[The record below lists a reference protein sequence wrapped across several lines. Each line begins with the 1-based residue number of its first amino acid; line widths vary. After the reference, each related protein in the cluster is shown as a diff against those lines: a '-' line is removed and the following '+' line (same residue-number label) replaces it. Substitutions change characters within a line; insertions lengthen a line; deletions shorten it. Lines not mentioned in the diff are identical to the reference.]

1 MPGAAGDQMSQEATA
16 AAVAAV
22 AHNLRQQ
29 MQMAAAA
36 QQQQQMGEGHGGSN
50 LFNLPPHMASGGPM
64 GGPPGAAGVPL
75 PKASISP
82 ALSSS
87 SNPAGL
93 SSMMGPRHVPSPC
106 GPNLPGM
113 PQLPPGMAVALH
125 MAGSGPGGRCDPS
138 AVLSQQQQHQLQH
151 LHLQQQHAL
160 HQQQKHQQQQQHQMS
175 FGPHSASLG
184 HSSISG
190 VPSHTMVHPSLH
202 KSATA
207 SSAKPSSSSTSSPS
221 RRNSPHSLT
230 PLHSPLTELGL
241 EMSFKPSRPF
251 SPSRLFSDDISDIV
265 GVAGGSP
272 LRSPSTS
279 HHSSLAPVTT
289 ATITTTSSINTATVR
304 SSSSEPSASITATST
319 STSAATGS
327 GAIDSTASTTS
338 NISSTGIKLEPI
350 TTSSD

>member
-1 MPGAAGDQMSQEATA
+1 MPSGAGDQMSQEATA

-22 AHNLRQQ
+22 AHNIRQQ

-36 QQQQQMGEGHGGSN
+36 QQQQQMGEGHGGPN
-50 LFNLPPHMASGGPM
+50 IFNLPPHMATGGPM
-64 GGPPGAAGVPL
+64 AGPPGSVGVPL

-87 SNPAGL
+87 SNAASI
-93 SSMMGPRHVPSPC
+93 SSMMGSRHVPSPC
-106 GPNLPGM
+106 GPSLPGL

-125 MAGSGPGGRCDPS
+125 MAGSGPGGRCDPA

-160 HQQQKHQQQQQHQMS
+160 HQQQQKHQQQQHQMA
-175 FGPHSASLG
+175 FGPHTSSLS
-184 HSSISG
+184 HSSVIG
-190 VPSHTMVHPSLH
+190 APSHTVVHQSLQ
-202 KSATA
+202 KPTTA
-207 SSAKPSSSSTSSPS
+207 SSTKPHSSASSPS

-251 SPSRLFSDDISDIV
+251 SPSRLFSDDIADIV
-265 GVAGGSP
+265 AVSASP

-279 HHSSLAPVTT
+279 YPSAATGLPVTT
-289 ATITTTSSINTATVR
+289 ATITTTSSINLATVR
-304 SSSSEPSASITATST
+304 ASSLEPSASATSQ
-319 STSAATGS
+319 TSAAATTTT
-327 GAIDSTASTTS
+327 GAIDSSASATS